1 MNKVL
6 GALGLQ
12 RKSRQPKNSDGT
24 MSLVEHLQELRTR
37 LLISV
42 AAVLLTTIVGFFW
55 YELSLIHI

>member
-1 MNKVL
+1 
-6 GALGLQ
+6 
-12 RKSRQPKNSDGT
+12 

-55 YELSLIHI
+55 YEHAMFGVESLGEWL